1 LIYGNA
7 IRNCSLGIHT
17 ICEVATSDIVVK
29 DNTLENC
36 TTPIRKYSTLGGTPV
51 ISHNTGYTTESKGT
65 ATLLNTTT
73 SIVVA
78 HGCSVTPTN
87 ITVTPGSIGNATKW
101 YVDTIGTKNFTIHVD
116 QDPGADI
123 TFYWRAEV

>member
-1 LIYGNA
+1 VYTHCELESSDTVVKYNTIE
-7 IRNCSLGIHT
+7 NCS
-17 ICEVATSDIVVK
+17 
-29 DNTLENC
+29 
-36 TTPIRKYSTLGGTPV
+36 TPIFIYQPLGGTPV

>member
-1 LIYGNA
+1 VSGWSSAFAL
-7 IRNCSLGIHT
+7 
-17 ICEVATSDIVVK
+17 VASDCVIK
-29 DNTLENC
+29 DNT
-36 TTPIRKYSTLGGTPV
+36 
-51 ISHNTGYTTESKGT
+51 GYVTESKGT

-78 HGCSVTPTN
+78 HGCSATPTN

-101 YVDTIGTKNFTIHVD
+101 YVDTIGATEFTIHVD